1 MDVAGKRVT
10 VMGLG
15 RFGGGL
21 GAARWLAGQ
30 GARVLV
36 TDLSPAEKLAEPLA
50 EIRPLVD
57 AGRVALRL
65 GGHDEAD
72 FTGVDLVVANPAVP
86 KPWENRYLLA
96 ASRAGVPVTSEIRL
110 LVERLPDRRRVIGVT
125 GTAGKSTTSAMIA
138 HALGR
143 LLPKD
148 RRVHLGGNIGVSLL
162 ERLPE
167 IAREDWVVLELSSFM
182 LHWLGEGV
190 GAPEGA
196 REVVPG
202 WSPGIAV
209 LTNLS
214 ANHVDWHGS
223 MAHYEASKRTIARW
237 QGPGDVFI
245 DRTRDGRAAGTRA
258 PIGLRIPGGHNQ
270 VNAALAVEVA
280 RTALVRDGVDPGES
294 AVAASLADFPGLPHR
309 LAFVGEV
316 RGVRYFNDSKCTT
329 PEAALLAVRAFAED
343 PAVGVPRVHLIA
355 GGYDKGSDLSPVARL
370 AGELAGLYAIGVTG
384 PVIARAAGGA
394 GRVRE
399 CGTLDCAVR
408 AAATQAR
415 AGDVVL
421 LSPACASWDQF
432 TNYEFR
438 GEAFVRLVR
447 ALEAGT

>member
-30 GARVLV
+30 GAEVLV
-36 TDLSPAEKLAEPLA
+36 TDLSPAEQLAEPLE

-57 AGRVALRL
+57 GGRVALRL

-72 FTGVDLVVANPAVP
+72 FTGADLVVANPAVP

-96 ASRAGVPVTSEIRL
+96 ASRAGVPATSEIRL
-110 LVERLPDRRRVIGVT
+110 LAERLPDRRRVIGVT
-125 GTAGKSTTSAMIA
+125 GTAGKSTTSAMVA

-143 LLPKD
+143 LLPTG

-167 IAREDWVVLELSSFM
+167 IAPEDWVVLELSSFM

-190 GAPEGA
+190 GDPEGA
-196 REVVPG
+196 RERVPG

-223 MAHYEASKRTIARW
+223 MAHYESSKRNIARW

-245 DRTRDGRAAGTRA
+245 DRTRGDDATGGHA
-258 PIGLRIPGGHNQ
+258 PIALRIPGAHNQ

-280 RTALVRDGVDPGES
+280 RAALARDGVAPCES
-294 AVAASLADFPGLPHR
+294 AVGASLAEFPGLPHR

-329 PEAALLAVRAFAED
+329 PDAALLAVRAFAED
-343 PAVGVPRVHLIA
+343 PAVGVGRVHLLA

-370 AGELAGLYAIGVTG
+370 AGELAGLYTIGVTG
-384 PVIARAAGGA
+384 PVMARAAGGA
-394 GRVRE
+394 GRVHE
-399 CGTLDCAVR
+399 CGTLDRAVQE
-408 AAATQAR
+408 AAARAR